1 MACGRSRIFGDDG
14 VRGLVAYTD
23 IDVRDVP
30 IRFHLSYMK
39 TNKCNKGFIVHRE
52 Q

>member
-30 IRFHLSYMK
+30 IRFHLSYM
-39 TNKCNKGFIVHRE
+39 NE
-52 Q
+52 QVEQ